1 MKKIALLM
9 VLALSL
15 YSCGTD
21 DDGPNLN
28 YDIAEIINTDLPAFF
43 EIGESYDVEI
53 IYELPNACHQFSNF
67 SSNQYIDEET
77 DSTFVIEIAVLTS
90 YDANLTECNQQ
101 GALIGSR
108 AIRDLRI
115 NNENYNNYQFK
126 LLTGEDENGEA
137 EFLIIDVPVGE
148 PGPTTPGEN
157 TNT

>member
-1 MKKIALLM
+1 MKRIALLM
-9 VLALSL
+9 FVALSL

-21 DDGPNLN
+21 DDGQNLN
-28 YDIAEIINTDLPAFF
+28 FAIAKIIGTDLPANF

-53 IYELPNACHQFSNF
+53 NYELPNACHEFSNF
-67 SSNQYIDEET
+67 SVNQYIDEET
-77 DSTFVIEIAVLTS
+77 DSTFVIEIAALTS
-90 YDANLTECNQQ
+90 YDANLTECTQQ

-137 EFLIIDVPVGE
+137 VFLIIDVPVGE
-148 PGPTTPGEN
+148 PGPTTPEDN